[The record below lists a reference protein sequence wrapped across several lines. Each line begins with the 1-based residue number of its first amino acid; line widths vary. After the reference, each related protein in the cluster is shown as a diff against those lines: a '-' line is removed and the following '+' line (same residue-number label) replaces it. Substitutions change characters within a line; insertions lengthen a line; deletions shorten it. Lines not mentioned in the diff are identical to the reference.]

1 MPFHRVSGSH
11 VLCALVLNADTYSYI
26 LRTRC
31 MRQTAICA
39 RRKKTLPID
48 SRFSWKSPSNK
59 WFVIEWQFRMYIK
72 ENQDQTNTQSLF
84 MCSCG
89 KRRLGLGWGARGLME
104 RDEGSRAGRFFKGN
118 GTFLVFFV
126 LKILWAFISLFFLSI
141 KKFSLWSKKYFYA
154 FCGVLVVSLAWC
166 ARGKIPLKAMLA
178 ILTVL
183 LVNCGLKVGNCFL
196 YFFSFF
202 GLFLRH
208 LAAPARTIKYLY
220 SEYSL

>member
-1 MPFHRVSGSH
+1 MQVVFLKVM
-11 VLCALVLNADTYSYI
+11 ALFLYFWCS
-26 LRTRC
+26 
-31 MRQTAICA
+31 
-39 RRKKTLPID
+39 
-48 SRFSWKSPSNK
+48 KS
-59 WFVIEWQFRMYIK
+59 FER
-72 ENQDQTNTQSLF
+72 LF
-84 MCSCG
+84 
-89 KRRLGLGWGARGLME
+89 LY
-104 RDEGSRAGRFFKGN
+104 
-118 GTFLVFFV
+118 
-126 LKILWAFISLFFLSI
+126 FFLSI

-196 YFFSFF
+196 YFFFF
-202 GLFLRH
+202 LRLFLRH